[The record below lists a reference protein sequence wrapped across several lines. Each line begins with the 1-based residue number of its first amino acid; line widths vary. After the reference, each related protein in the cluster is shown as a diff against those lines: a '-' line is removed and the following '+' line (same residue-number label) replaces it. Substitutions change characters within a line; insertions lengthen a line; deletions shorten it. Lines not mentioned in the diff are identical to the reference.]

1 MKKIII
7 LPLLSLGM
15 ILACSVGSLSPV
27 AEEPTAAFTATDTFT
42 PPPTPTPVPPTS
54 TFTPTPTLI
63 GYKSPTP
70 TFESSPTSPAASITP
85 LAQITPNTLT
95 PTVQMEGFLFVNVSL
110 SEIYKA
116 GECEPQTVRITAQ
129 VANINDTA
137 FVSLFVRFKS
147 LTAERAS
154 KWTRIYMD
162 TIGAGTYLHD
172 LTSAEMKED
181 AYFQTSWIEYQIV
194 ASTQAGKEIGR
205 TDIFKEKIKMLAC
218 VPTITPTSA
227 SVKP

>member
-1 MKKIII
+1 
-7 LPLLSLGM
+7 
-15 ILACSVGSLSPV
+15 
-27 AEEPTAAFTATDTFT
+27 
-42 PPPTPTPVPPTS
+42 
-54 TFTPTPTLI
+54 
-63 GYKSPTP
+63 
-70 TFESSPTSPAASITP
+70 
-85 LAQITPNTLT
+85 
-95 PTVQMEGFLFVNVSL
+95 MEGFLFINISL
-110 SEIYKA
+110 TEIYKA
-116 GECEPQTVRITAQ
+116 GECEPQMVRITAQ
-129 VANINDTA
+129 VQDIGNTA

-154 KWTRIYMD
+154 KWTRIYME

-172 LTSAEMKED
+172 LTTAEMKED

>member
-7 LPLLSLGM
+7 LPLFV
-15 ILACSVGSLSPV
+15 IVALACSVGSLTP
-27 AEEPTAAFTATDTFT
+27 AETPTPEIPPTQTFT
-42 PPPTPTPVPPTS
+42 PLPTPTPVLPTR
-54 TFTPTPTLI
+54 TFTPTPTLV
-63 GYKSPTP
+63 GLKSPTP
-70 TFESSPTSPAASITP
+70 TLESSPTSTVVSVTP
-85 LAQITPNTLT
+85 LAQITPNTFT
-95 PTVQMEGFLFVNVSL
+95 PTVQMKGFLFVNTSL
-110 SEIYKA
+110 TEIFKA
-116 GECEPQTVRITAQ
+116 GECEPQIVRITAQ
-129 VANINDTA
+129 VADITNTS

-154 KWTRIYMD
+154 KWTRIYME

-172 LTSAEMKED
+172 LTTAEMKED

-218 VPTITPTSA
+218 VPTVTPTSA